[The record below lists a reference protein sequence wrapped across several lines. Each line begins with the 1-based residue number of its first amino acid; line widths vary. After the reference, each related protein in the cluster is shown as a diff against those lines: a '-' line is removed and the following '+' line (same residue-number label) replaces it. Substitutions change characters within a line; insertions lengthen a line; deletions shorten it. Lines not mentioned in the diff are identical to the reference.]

1 MIKYK
6 KKKILLKSGGT
17 RNFYYK
23 VTSNGKKKQISKI
36 EYLNKKGGSPFDV
49 PIKRM
54 EELFPNRNN
63 WNNDFS
69 YPYILLTCGPTGSG
83 KSSLID
89 KSLRYLKLKKP
100 LEKNIFIIDNLVE
113 EHPNYKKK
121 SKNILETYFSRN
133 DDIKQKIKN
142 LLYTPINNTNN
153 SIFKKFTDAYFNIR
167 GNALTSSFD
176 EKIKLAIANNEN
188 FILETTG
195 RSFPTIIGWTNDEY
209 KIFISY
215 SLVEFC
221 TLIDRN
227 IKRMIDQLELFLKN
241 NSLAPRLPDIR
252 FEKFGEIVTIILQKL
267 IAIIDKCNSGICKT
281 NLNFDTSTDRKFHL
295 IIFDNTTSN
304 DVPIFDSNDKSKNLD
319 EIKEIIMNTYQK
331 TNKCQK

>member
-1 MIKYK
+1 
-6 KKKILLKSGGT
+6 
-17 RNFYYK
+17 
-23 VTSNGKKKQISKI
+23 
-36 EYLNKKGGSPFDV
+36 LNKEF
-49 PIKRM
+49 R
-54 EELFPNRNN
+54 
-63 WNNDFS
+63 
-69 YPYILLTCGPTGSG
+69 YPYILITCGPTGSG

-89 KSLRYLKLKKP
+89 KSLKYLNLDKP

-113 EHPNYKKK
+113 EHKNYKEK
-121 SKNILETYFSRN
+121 SKNILEKYFLKTN
-133 DDIKQKIKN
+133 NKPQIGQKIKN
-142 LLYTPINNTNN
+142 LLHTPIKNKNN

-176 EKIKLAIANNEN
+176 EKIKLAIENNEN

>member
-1 MIKYK
+1 MIEYK
-6 KKKILLKSGGT
+6 KKKILLKSGRT

-23 VTSNGKKKQISKI
+23 VSSNGKKKQISKI
-36 EYLNKKGGSPFDV
+36 EYLNKKSRNLEV
-49 PIKRM
+49 PIKRTKD
-54 EELFPNRNN
+54 LFQNRNN
-63 WNNDFS
+63 SNNEFS

-89 KSLRYLKLKKP
+89 KSLRYLKLEKP

-113 EHPNYKKK
+113 EHKNYKEK
-121 SKNILETYFSRN
+121 SKNILEKYFSRN
-133 DDIKQKIKN
+133 DDIKQKITN

-176 EKIKLAIANNEN
+176 EKIKLAIENNDN

-209 KIFISY
+209 KVFISY

-227 IKRMIDQLELFLKN
+227 IKRMINQIELFLSN

-252 FEKFGEIVTIILQKL
+252 FKKFGEVVTIILQTL
-267 IAIIDKCNSGICKT
+267 IKIIDKCNRGICKT
-281 NLNFDTSTDRKFHL
+281 NRNFDTSTDRKFHL

-304 DVPIFDSNDKSKNLD
+304 DVPIFDSDDKSKNLD
-319 EIKEIIMNTYQK
+319 EIKKIIMNKYK
-331 TNKCQK
+331 KKNKCQK